1 MNFVKCGPD
10 KDGQDQYLW
19 HGFPAREDTAKLARR
34 RPGMAVLLLLSIYLV
49 GCSDRV
55 SLPSVSQLFE
65 FENAGPAHLTVDMGR
80 LARAK
85 IGLGAYRVVP
95 DDVLELTMPTVLGV
109 VTAESSNI
117 IREREQITLYVCR
130 VSERGTIT
138 LPIVG
143 EIEAAQKSLAEIESA
158 IVHAYYPK
166 YAVTRPS
173 VFARVLEYKTAK
185 VSIAGA
191 VKEPGLY
198 ELRSDKMSLV
208 ALLMKA
214 GGIIDEGAALIR
226 ITHPDETQPDNIET
240 PGGRLEKTLEQIIE
254 RKPKETILAMPS
266 AHYPVS
272 NEGSRLAGSQ
282 IEVQLTFEQ
291 LTLSGTT
298 GQLAIIKHDGTILL
312 TEYLDITS
320 EIEMQALL
328 KRLAR
333 RDSRVSTVKVKQRL
347 YALAELLKPGSGI
360 YHSESKTTDENMKP
374 NVELNMAGILFAGG
388 FADEN
393 INSNTKLSVSDLR
406 QNSTPEETLYG
417 QLVETYQELLE
428 TIDLENGLSHPYQE
442 KPEIGKMDL
451 AIPIGRAES
460 YSSAAGKLQ
469 GPEPFVLPVKGF
481 NIPFADVALQ
491 DGDSVVVERLGQPL
505 VTVIGL
511 VNRPGNFPY
520 PPDVQYNLMQALGLA
535 GGLDL
540 VAEPRYASVYRLKPD
555 GGIVSAIFKI
565 VNGSKLTGAL
575 STLIKPGDIVSV
587 EHTPRTRAKLF
598 LDSVF
603 RINMG
608 TYIRLDDVGDE

>member
-1 MNFVKCGPD
+1 
-10 KDGQDQYLW
+10 
-19 HGFPAREDTAKLARR
+19 
-34 RPGMAVLLLLSIYLV
+34 LV
-49 GCSDRV
+49 
-55 SLPSVSQLFE
+55 E

-158 IVHAYYPK
+158 IIKAYYPK
-166 YAVTRPS
+166 YAVNRPS
-173 VFARVLEYKTAK
+173 VYVRIVEYKTAK
-185 VSIAGA
+185 VSITGA

-208 ALLMKA
+208 ALLMEA

-226 ITHPDETQPDNIET
+226 ITHPDEAQPDNIDA
-240 PGGRLEKTLEQIIE
+240 PGERLEKTLEQIIE
-254 RKPKETILAMPS
+254 RKPKESILVMSS
-266 AHYPVS
+266 AHYPAS

-282 IEVQLTFEQ
+282 IEVQLTFKQ
-291 LTLSGTT
+291 LTLSSTT
-298 GQLAIIKHDGTILL
+298 GQLTIIKQDGTPLL

-333 RDSRVSTVKVKQRL
+333 KDSRVSAIKVKQRL

-374 NVELNMAGILFAGG
+374 NAELNMAGILFAGG

-428 TIDLENGLSHPYQE
+428 TIDLENGLSHPYRE

-451 AIPIGRAES
+451 DIPFGRAGS
-460 YSSAAGKLQ
+460 YSSATGKLQ

-540 VAEPRYASVYRLKPD
+540 VAEPRYATVYRLKPD

-565 VNGSKLTGAL
+565 VGGSKLTGAL

-587 EHTPRTRAKLF
+587 EHTPRTRAKMF
-598 LDSVF
+598 LDRVF
-603 RINMG
+603 RINIG
-608 TYIRLDDVGDE
+608 TYIRLDDVWDE

>member
-1 MNFVKCGPD
+1 
-10 KDGQDQYLW
+10 
-19 HGFPAREDTAKLARR
+19 
-34 RPGMAVLLLLSIYLV
+34 LV
-49 GCSDRV
+49 
-55 SLPSVSQLFE
+55 E
-65 FENAGPAHLTVDMGR
+65 FKNAGPAHLTVDMGR

-143 EIEAAQKSLAEIESA
+143 EIKAAQKSLAEIESA
-158 IVHAYYPK
+158 IIKAYYPK

-173 VFARVLEYKTAK
+173 VYVRIVEYKTAK
-185 VSIAGA
+185 VSITGA

-226 ITHPDETQPDNIET
+226 ITHPDETQPDNIEA
-240 PGGRLEKTLEQIIE
+240 PGERLEKTLEQIIE
-254 RKPKETILAMPS
+254 RKPKEAILAMSS
-266 AHYPVS
+266 AHYPAS
-272 NEGSRLAGSQ
+272 NET
-282 IEVQLTFEQ
+282 EVQLTFKQ
-291 LTLSGTT
+291 LTLSSTT
-298 GQLAIIKHDGTILL
+298 GQLTIIKQDGTPLL

-333 RDSRVSTVKVKQRL
+333 KDSRVSAIKVKQRL

-374 NVELNMAGILFAGG
+374 NAELNMAGILFAGG

-393 INSNTKLSVSDLR
+393 INSNTKLSVGDLK
-406 QNSTPEETLYG
+406 QNSHPEETLYG

-428 TIDLENGLSHPYQE
+428 TIDLEK

-451 AIPIGRAES
+451 AIPVGRAES
-460 YSSAAGKLQ
+460 YSSATGKLQ
-469 GPEPFVLPVKGF
+469 GPEPVVLPVKGF

-535 GGLDL
+535 GGLEL
-540 VAEPRYASVYRLKPD
+540 VAEPRYATVYRLKPD

-565 VNGSKLTGAL
+565 VDDSKLTEAL
-575 STLIKPGDIVSV
+575 STLIKPGDIVAV
-587 EHTPRTRAKLF
+587 EHTPRTRAKMF
-598 LDSVF
+598 LDRVF

-608 TYIRLDDVGDE
+608 TYIGLDDVWDE